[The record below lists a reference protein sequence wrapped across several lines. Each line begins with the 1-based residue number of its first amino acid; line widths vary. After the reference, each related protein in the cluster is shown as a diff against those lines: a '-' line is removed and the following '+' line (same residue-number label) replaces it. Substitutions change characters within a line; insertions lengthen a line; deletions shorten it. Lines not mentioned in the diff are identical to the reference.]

1 MRSILGRRPMCTKRV
16 IVRVGRTPVRTS
28 DCLSKKISRSA
39 AQRRLRGRL
48 VALKSEGNRFVNS
61 NPVRQG
67 VERKKSGGKGG
78 EGRGSLISGEYRGFK
93 RLFDVLW

>member
-1 MRSILGRRPMCTKRV
+1 MRSILGRRPMCTKSV

-48 VALKSEGNRFVNS
+48 VALKSERNRFVNS

-67 VERKKSGGKGG
+67 GGAEEERR
-78 EGRGSLISGEYRGFK
+78 EGRGGVVDFGGVQ
-93 RLFDVLW
+93 RL